1 MTKNIVRMVWVH
13 KQVIVCWFVT
23 FGSFRAQRPEL
34 LAGIFLNRIDR
45 IQQRNGE
52 NYVQK
57 IWVTIVVIC
66 DWFLFLAG
74 FRI

>member
-57 IWVTIVVIC
+57 IWVKIVVIC